1 MEECKNDDP
10 PTPIPVEGCKEM
22 QRIMITGMKMTIML
36 CLLFSLISFLRHP
49 DLTSLIGYTAPT
61 STEYKE
67 VEVEIV
73 NEYYKAA
80 YYTPIW
86 TGRSIVMISNP
97 AVYEITVQY
106 EDMEYTLGGMETYDK
121 YADKVGETAIG
132 ILRIRTYENDD
143 IREDIVDLQ

>member
-1 MEECKNDDP
+1 
-10 PTPIPVEGCKEM
+10 
-22 QRIMITGMKMTIML
+22 MTIML

-49 DLTSLIGYTAPT
+49 ELTSLIGCTAPT

-86 TGRSIVMISNP
+86 TGRSVVMISNP
-97 AVYEITVQY
+97 AVYEITVRY
-106 EDMEYTLGGMETYDK
+106 EDTEYTLGGMETYDK
-121 YADKVGETAIG
+121 YADQVGETAIG
-132 ILRIRTYENDD
+132 ILRIRTYENDG